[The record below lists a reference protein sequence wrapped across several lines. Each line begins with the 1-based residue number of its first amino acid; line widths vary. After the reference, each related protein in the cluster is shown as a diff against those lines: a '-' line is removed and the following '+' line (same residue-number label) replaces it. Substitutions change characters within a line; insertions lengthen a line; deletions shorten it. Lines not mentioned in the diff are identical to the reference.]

1 MLLRTVA
8 VCGRTFLGFSA
19 PVAVLRSE
27 HVEMAEMLDTVE
39 TESSSRHESAS
50 SDSYR
55 RGVSWAHQCLGD
67 GALLPVGVL
76 AVLGITVDRPESID
90 TALLTSDSSPVA
102 VRADGA
108 AHEGSA
114 SSSGQDMKAGRGG
127 RAPADGLAG
136 LVHRASESSAP
147 ARRTDVRLRSPGVRC
162 WSTSLN
168 VIADTGRDMA
178 AGRAGPTSTVGARAA
193 CPVRGRAMP
202 CVPGPRLAPRR
213 PSQPRPCPLEHVGP
227 KLRGRG

>member
-1 MLLRTVA
+1 MLLRTAA
-8 VCGRTFLGFSA
+8 VCGLTLLGFSA
-19 PVAVLRSE
+19 TVAVLRSE

-55 RGVSWAHQCLGD
+55 RGVSLDHQCLGD

-76 AVLGITVDRPESID
+76 AMLSITVDRPESID
-90 TALLTSDSSPVA
+90 TALLKSDSSPAV

-108 AHEGSA
+108 AHEGST

-127 RAPADGLAG
+127 RAPAAGLAG
-136 LVHRASESSAP
+136 LAHRVGESHAP

-162 WSTSLN
+162 WIASRN

-178 AGRAGPTSTVGARAA
+178 AGRAGPTPAVGARAA
-193 CPVRGRAMP
+193 CPVRGRAAMP

-213 PSQPRPCPLEHVGP
+213 LSQPPPSSATRRP
-227 KLRGRG
+227 